1 MTAWWF
7 ACVEEALGASRALNL
22 SCFSARAFVWGDS
35 VVVVVVVLGGEGGG
49 AGEVIVGGV

>member
-7 ACVEEALGASRALNL
+7 ACVEEALRANRVLNL
-22 SCFSARAFVWGDS
+22 SCFSARAFVLGDS